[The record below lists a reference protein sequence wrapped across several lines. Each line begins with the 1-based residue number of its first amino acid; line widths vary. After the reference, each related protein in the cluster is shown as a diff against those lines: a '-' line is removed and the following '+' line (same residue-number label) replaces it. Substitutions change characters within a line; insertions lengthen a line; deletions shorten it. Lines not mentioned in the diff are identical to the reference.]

1 MINWTKVN
9 WILSDTALAA
19 VLGTS
24 RQNVSAARKRR
35 GAPAS
40 PERRGGDRKSI
51 HGVADSLTIRGVS
64 RSRRGWSLAAK
75 AAGMTLND
83 WIIATLN
90 ADAGRR

>member
-1 MINWTKVN
+1 MINWSN
-9 WILSDTALAA
+9 ADWSLSDTALAA

-24 RQNVSAARKRR
+24 RQNVSAARKRT

-40 PERRGGDRKSI
+40 PERQGGDRKSI
-51 HGVADSLTIRGVS
+51 HGAADSLTIRGVARAR
-64 RSRRGWSLAAK
+64 RSWSLAAT

-90 ADAGRR
+90 AGRR